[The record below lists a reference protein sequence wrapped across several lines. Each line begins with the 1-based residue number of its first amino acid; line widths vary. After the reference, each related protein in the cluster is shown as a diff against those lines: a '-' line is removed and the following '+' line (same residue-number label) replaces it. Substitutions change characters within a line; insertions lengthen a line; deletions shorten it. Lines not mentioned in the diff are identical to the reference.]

1 MARKQAVAA
10 RTQDLLG
17 HHPLIAVARAVGAVL
32 AHVVLVANVLGQRVG
47 VGNLGHGHV
56 ERGVEDRHVGQL
68 RILLTAILN
77 RCGLAVVV
85 QRSKR
90 GHLENLS
97 HDLVVDD
104 RGIIEVPATLND
116 TVADAIDRKVGLLEL
131 LEHTRDSRT
140 MIREGD
146 LLGLLGATVLGVAK
160 DAHVRTDTFAVALGE
175 NLASIGIQKLIFE
188 A

>member
-1 MARKQAVAA
+1 MARKQTVAA

-32 AHVVLVANVLGQRVG
+32 AHVVLVAHVLGQRVG
-47 VGNLGHGHV
+47 IGDLGHGHV
-56 ERGVEDRHVGQL
+56 ERGIEDGDVGQL
-68 RILLTAILN
+68 RILLAAILDC
-77 RCGLAVVV
+77 CGLAVVV

-90 GHLENLS
+90 CHLENLG
-97 HDLVVDD
+97 HNLVVDNC
-104 RGIIEVPATLND
+104 GIIEVPATLND